1 MDLLQIVVVLAIA
14 VILAIPMAKYLT
26 NVYSLEL
33 TKQDRV
39 FGRMERFILKL
50 SGIKTED
57 MKWQQYAKSLL
68 MSNLVM
74 FIVSYIIIRFQG
86 ELPGNPNKIVNM
98 EPLLALNTAASF
110 LTNTNL
116 QHYSGESGLSYLS
129 QMAVIVFLM
138 FTTPATGIALCMA
151 FFRGL
156 TGQRSL
162 GNFYVDL
169 IRTITRVLL
178 PLSILIG
185 LVLVSQGVPQTF
197 SPTAVATTLEGSTQ
211 NIARGP
217 VAAMES
223 IKHIGTNGGGFFGVN
238 SAHPFEN
245 PNAITNVIEILSMFL
260 IPAALPL
267 TFGYMARNKKQGWIL
282 FSAMAFMLLL
292 FLSIAYFNEKNGNPA
307 LEQIGLSQEDGSM
320 EGKEV
325 RFGVAQSA
333 LFTSI
338 TTAATTGSVNNMHD
352 TLTPLGS
359 IAPLAMMMVNCIFGG
374 DGVGTVNILMYS
386 ILAVF
391 LAGLMV
397 GRTPEFLG
405 KKIEG
410 SEMKLIAIAILL
422 HPLIILVP
430 SAIALATQM
439 GSAAISNPGF
449 HGITQVV
456 YEFTSSAANNG
467 SGFEGLGDNTHFW
480 NVSTGLVMLF
490 GRYFSMIAMIAV
502 AGSLLVKKR
511 VPETIGTFK
520 TDNGTFLVILLAS
533 VLIIGALT
541 FFPIIALGPVAEW
554 LTMINVEKG
563 HFK

>member
-1 MDLLQIVVVLAIA
+1 MDFLQIGVVLALV

-26 NVYSLEL
+26 NVYSLEIK
-33 TKQDRV
+33 KQDSMFGKIERV
-39 FGRMERFILKL
+39 IFKL
-50 SGIKTED
+50 SGIDTND
-57 MKWQQYAKSLL
+57 MRWQQYAKALL
-68 MSNLVM
+68 LSNLVM
-74 FIVSYIIIRFQG
+74 FIISYIIIRFQG
-86 ELPGNPNKIVNM
+86 VLPGNPSKIDSM
-98 EPLLALNTAASF
+98 EPLLAFNTAASF

-129 QMAVIVFLM
+129 QMAVIIFLM
-138 FTTPATGIALCMA
+138 FTTPATGLSLCMA

-156 TGQRSL
+156 TNQRSI

-169 IRTITRVLL
+169 IRSITRVLL

-185 LVLVSQGVPQTF
+185 LVLVSQGVPQTLN
-197 SPTAVATTLEGSTQ
+197 PTAIATTLEGATQ

-217 VAAMES
+217 VAALES

-245 PNAITNVIEILSMFL
+245 PNGFTNVLEILSMFL

-282 FSAMAFMLLL
+282 FSAMGLMLLV
-292 FLSIAYFNEKNGNPA
+292 FLSITYINEKNGNPA
-307 LEQIGLSQEDGSM
+307 LEKIGLSQENGSM

-325 RFGVAQSA
+325 RFGIAQSA
-333 LFTSI
+333 LFTSV

-352 TLTPLGS
+352 TLTPLGG
-359 IAPLAMMMVNCIFGG
+359 IAPLAMMMLNCVFGG

-386 ILAVF
+386 VMAVF

-410 SEMKLIAIAILL
+410 KEMKLIAIAILL

-430 SAIALATQM
+430 SAIALATQL
-439 GSAAISNPGF
+439 GSSAISNPGF
-449 HGITQVV
+449 HGISQVV

-467 SGFEGLGDNTHFW
+467 SGFEGLGDNTPFW
-480 NVSTGLVMLF
+480 NISTGLVMLF

-502 AGSLLVKKR
+502 AGSLLAKKR

-520 TDNGTFLVILLAS
+520 TDNSTFLVILLAT

-541 FFPIIALGPVAEW
+541 FFPVIALGPVAEW
-554 LTMINVEKG
+554 LTIR
-563 HFK
+563 